1 MKFTVIRASAQSFK
15 TDLVAIGLF
24 ERPDEGKKGKE
35 GKKKHALI
43 KHIDGGLDLDKAL
56 AGEISK
62 QIAAENF
69 TGAKETH
76 RLLFT
81 AGRIPA
87 RFVLLIGLGPR
98 KDCNLSVLRE
108 FGAQLTR
115 ASGEVGAESAAVVLE
130 RGTVEEM
137 APQARARAVAE
148 GMVLGSYKFEKYK
161 TEKEDDR
168 PELGR
173 MHFLYHGNAKP
184 VKEAIDEG
192 AIVAEAQNLARDLVN
207 APGND
212 LTPRGVA
219 SKAKAIAKSTGLSCT
234 VLGPDAIKRERMGGM
249 LAVSRGSAEP
259 PAFIVMKYKPK
270 GRSSGHV
277 ALIGKGITF
286 DAGGISLKPPRNM
299 DQMKSDMAGAAAVI
313 ASMQAIARL
322 KPKVQV
328 SAYVPASEN
337 MPDGKAVKPGD
348 IIKMRNGKTV
358 EIISTDAE
366 GRLVLADALTYATAR
381 KPDVIVDLAT
391 LTGGAVY
398 CCGELYTLVMSEE
411 QKLIDRLRRSAEA
424 VGEPMWQLPI
434 VEEYKKGY
442 TSGIADLNNVG
453 KSKAQTINGAI
464 FLREF
469 AGDAT
474 WAHLDIAA
482 SSWTDEQLPTSPKG
496 GTGVPVRT
504 LVDFVCS
511 YKKA

>member
-1 MKFTVIRASAQSFK
+1 MKFSVTQASAHSFK
-15 TDLVAIGLF
+15 ADLIAIGLF
-24 ERPDEGKKGKE
+24 ERPDDEKKGK
-35 GKKKHALI
+35 KRHALI

-56 AGEISK
+56 GGEISR

-87 RFVLLIGLGPR
+87 RFVLLVGLGPR
-98 KDCNLSVLRE
+98 KDVGLTALRE

-115 ASGEVGAESAAVVLE
+115 AAGEVGAESAAVVLE
-130 RGTVEEM
+130 RGAVDEM

-148 GMVLGSYKFEKYK
+148 GMILGGYRFEKYK
-161 TEKEDDR
+161 TEKEDDK
-168 PELGR
+168 PSLGR
-173 MHFLYHGNAKP
+173 MTFLFQGNAGP

-207 APGND
+207 IPGND
-212 LTPRGVA
+212 LTPRQIA
-219 SKAKAIAKSTGLSCT
+219 ARAKSIAKEAGLGCT
-234 VLGPDAIKRERMGGM
+234 VMGRDAIKRERMEGI
-249 LAVSRGSAEP
+249 LAVTKGSAEP
-259 PAFIVMKYKPK
+259 PAFIILKYRPK
-270 GRSSGHV
+270 GRAGAHV
-277 ALIGKGITF
+277 ALVGKGITF

-299 DQMKSDMAGAAAVI
+299 DQMKSDMAGAAAVL
-313 ASMQAIARL
+313 AAMQAIAKL
-322 KPKVQV
+322 KPNVQV
-328 SAYVPASEN
+328 SAYIPASEN

-348 IIKMRNGKTV
+348 IIRMRNGKTV
-358 EIISTDAE
+358 EIVNTDAE
-366 GRLVLADALTYATAR
+366 GRLVLADALSYAAGK

-411 QKLIDRLRRSAEA
+411 QKLVDRLRKSAEA
-424 VGEPMWQLPI
+424 AGEPMWQLPI

-442 TSGIADLNNVG
+442 TSGIADLNNTG
-453 KSKAQTINGAI
+453 KSKAQTILGAI

-469 AGDAT
+469 VDGTA

-482 SSWTDEQLPTSPKG
+482 SSWTDEQLSTSPKG
-496 GTGVPVRT
+496 ATGVPVRT
-504 LVDFVCS
+504 IVDFVCG

>member
-1 MKFTVIRASAQSFK
+1 MKFSVTRATPNSFK
-15 TDLVAIGLF
+15 ADLVAIGLF
-24 ERPDEGKKGKE
+24 ERPDEEKKAKK

-56 AGEISK
+56 GGEISK

-69 TGAKETH
+69 TGARETH

-98 KDCNLSVLRE
+98 KDCSLSVLRE

-115 ASGEVGAESAAVVLE
+115 AGCEVGAESAAVVLE
-130 RGTVEEM
+130 RGTIDEM
-137 APQARARAVAE
+137 APQARARAVTE
-148 GMVLGSYKFEKYK
+148 GMVLGGYKFERYK
-161 TEKEDDR
+161 TEKEDDK
-168 PELGR
+168 PELAR
-173 MHFLYHGNAKP
+173 MHFLYQGNAKP

-207 APGND
+207 IPGND
-212 LTPRGVA
+212 LTPRQIAARARAVA
-219 SKAKAIAKSTGLSCT
+219 KGTGLGCT
-234 VLGPDAIKRERMGGM
+234 VLGPDVMKRERMEGI
-249 LAVSRGSAEP
+249 LTVTRGSAEP
-259 PAFIVMKYKPK
+259 PTFVVLKYKPK

-277 ALIGKGITF
+277 ALVGKGITF
-286 DAGGISLKPPRNM
+286 DAGGISLKPPRHM
-299 DQMKSDMAGAAAVI
+299 DQMKSDMAGAATVLA
-313 ASMQAIARL
+313 AMQAIGKLR
-322 KPKVQV
+322 PKVQV
-328 SAYVPASEN
+328 SAYIPASEN

-358 EIISTDAE
+358 EIVNTDAE
-366 GRLVLADALTYATAR
+366 GRLVLADALSYAAGK

-411 QKLIDRLRRSAEA
+411 QKLVDRLMRSAEA
-424 VGEPMWQLPI
+424 AGEPMWQLPI

-442 TSGIADLNNVG
+442 TSGIADFNNTG

-469 AGDAT
+469 VGDTT

-504 LVDFVCS
+504 VVDFVCS
-511 YKKA
+511 FKKA